1 MSKQVASKQG
11 DLEARVRA
19 LEVEADR
26 AAVIRLIH
34 AYIHGLDSLD
44 EALLTRTFAEDSVA
58 EYVGVN
64 FPMDVQLEGID
75 AILAWIRENFGDRKD
90 AVPWHYVDTHL
101 VEVEGDSATLQ
112 TYMHNR
118 HMSSIGFY
126 TITARRT
133 PEGWR
138 IEKLHLMGRIL
149 DEALF
154 KKWG

>member
-1 MSKQVASKQG
+1 MSKQG

-26 AAVIRLIH
+26 SAVCRLIQ
-34 AYIHGLDSLD
+34 AYIHGIDSMD
-44 EALLTRTFAEDSVA
+44 EALLARTFAKDPVA

-64 FPMDVQLEGID
+64 FDMDVRLEGFD
-75 AILAWIRENFGDRKD
+75 AIFAWIRENLGGRENG
-90 AVPWHYVDTHL
+90 VPWHYVDTHL
-101 VEVEGDSATLQ
+101 VEVEGDSATLL

-118 HMSSIGFY
+118 YMASIGLY
-126 TITARRT
+126 TVTARRT

-138 IEKLHLMGRIL
+138 IAKLRLEGQIL
-149 DEALF
+149 DPELH

>member
-1 MSKQVASKQG
+1 MSKQVDSQQG
-11 DLEARVRA
+11 DLEARVQA

-26 AAVIRLIH
+26 SAVMRLIQ

-44 EALLTRTFAEDSVA
+44 EALLTRTFAEDPVA
-58 EYVGVN
+58 DYVGVT

-118 HMSSIGFY
+118 NMSSIGRY
-126 TITARRT
+126 IVTACRT

-138 IEKLHLMGRIL
+138 IKKLRLEGRII
-149 DEALF
+149 DPDLF

>member
-26 AAVIRLIH
+26 AAVTRLIH
-34 AYIHGLDSLD
+34 QYIHGLDSLD

-75 AILAWIRENFGDRKD
+75 AILAWIRKNFGDRED

-101 VEVEGDSATLQ
+101 VEVEGDSAILQ

-118 HMSSIGFY
+118 HMSSVGFY

-133 PEGWR
+133 SEGWR
-138 IEKLHLMGRIL
+138 IGKLHLEGRIL

-154 KKWG
+154 EKWG